1 LRLTLDIVL
10 RLFAPIMPYVT
21 EEVWSWWKTGSIH
34 RTSWPVVEEVVV
46 SGDPALLS
54 DVSAALIQI
63 RGAKSQASVSMK
75 TEISLAKFYGT
86 ADVLAHL
93 QSVESDLRAVGR
105 ISGEVSWVESDG
117 PVAVDVTLA

>member
-1 LRLTLDIVL
+1 
-10 RLFAPIMPYVT
+10 LFAPIMPYVT

-46 SGDPALLS
+46 TGNPAVLS

-86 ADVLAHL
+86 ADALAHL
-93 QSVESDLRAVGR
+93 RSVEADLRAVGR

-117 PVAVDVTLA
+117 PVAVDVTLVTAA

>member
-1 LRLTLDIVL
+1 VL

-34 RTSWPVVEEVVV
+34 RTNWPVVSEIAV
-46 SGDPALLS
+46 SGDPALLG

-75 TEISLAKFYGT
+75 TEISLAKLYGT
-86 ADVLAHL
+86 ADALAHL
-93 QSVESDLRAVGR
+93 QAVESDLRAVGR
-105 ISGEVSWVESDG
+105 ITGEISWVESHG
-117 PVAVDVTLA
+117 PVAVDVTLVAPAQ